1 MCERTAVRR
10 LGLVATVA
18 VTLMLGTGTSSA
30 SPSPTTTHALPQAV
44 TTSST
49 TKDVPVS
56 LVKAQVVAK
65 GQFSGLVAGGGW
77 LYSVQLPDRGSQSA
91 GATVVRLDPAS
102 GHVVTRSSVLPGAS
116 SPTFVD
122 NALWLLAGLSKVRG
136 LPTELVA
143 LDPMTLRQERSVPV
157 NSSRDSG
164 SLDFLTGSVRG
175 PLWVALGCKL
185 VRFDPRSGRPLQALT
200 VHGGTWCDTVMD
212 NDGQYLFVEVGPP
225 TLRGQSATPT
235 LLLQER
241 DGSNG
246 RLLGSA
252 IIPNPPNTGDWLS
265 AYDDSVWLSGGDPGT
280 CGSIYDY
287 RTSPLRLFASSYGQ
301 ECEDLPPG
309 VDGGPGASLPH
320 TGQFPLVDI
329 SGGVVWVASA
339 AGVDC
344 FNPRTARFEAL
355 LRSTSRSNVLNGPI
369 VVTPGG
375 TYGVAATAQPGL
387 GVMRLTPPA
396 SCRP

>member
-1 MCERTAVRR
+1 VHKLAA
-10 LGLVATVA
+10 VATVA
-18 VTLMLGTGTSSA
+18 LTVTLAALTSSGLPGA
-30 SPSPTTTHALPQAV
+30 TTTARSTTQTSPTPSTV
-44 TTSST
+44 TS
-49 TKDVPVS
+49 VPVVP
-56 LVKAQVVAK
+56 VKAQVVAK
-65 GQFSGLVAGGGW
+65 GQFSGLVSGEGW
-77 LYSVQLPDRGSQSA
+77 LYSVQLAQQGPLWARP
-91 GATVVRLDPAS
+91 TVVRLDPVT
-102 GHVVTRSSVLPGAS
+102 GHIVARSPVLPGAAPGAS

-122 NALWLLAGLSKVRG
+122 NALWPLAGLSKGRG

-175 PLWVALGCKL
+175 PLWVALGCEV
-185 VRFDPRSGRPLQALT
+185 VRLDPRSGRSLQALT

-212 NDGQYLFVEVGPP
+212 NDGHYLFVEVGPAA
-225 TLRGQSATPT
+225 LRGQSATPT

-241 DGSNG
+241 DASNG

-252 IIPNPPNTGDWLS
+252 IIPNPPNGGDWLS
-265 AYDDSVWLSGGDPGT
+265 ADDGSVWLSGGDPGV

-320 TGQFPLVDI
+320 TGQFSLVDI
-329 SGGVVWVASA
+329 SGGVVWVTSA

-344 FNPRTARFEAL
+344 FNPRTARFEAFL
-355 LRSTSRSNVLNGPI
+355 ESKSWSNVLNGPV

-375 TYGVAATAQPGL
+375 TYGVAATVQPGL
-387 GVMRLTPPA
+387 GIMRLTPPA